1 MKISKIINEEDFT
14 QLRMYIKPET
24 KLRLKLKDKE
34 LEKFTH
40 LDKEFITFDFLDD
53 YNDEINLVFKDGIYC
68 HLSDIESIEILED

>member
-40 LDKEFITFDFLDD
+40 LDKEFIIFD

-68 HLSDIESIEILED
+68 SLSDIKSIEILED